1 MMIVMKRSYCSPVAE
16 SISVETFVLAAST
29 GATRSVPENEVART
43 EKSLGD
49 WGNIWY
55 E

>member
-29 GATRSVPENEVART
+29 GATRSVPEKEEPGTDNP
-43 EKSLGD
+43 LGD
-49 WGNIWY
+49 WGSIWDA
-55 E
+55 